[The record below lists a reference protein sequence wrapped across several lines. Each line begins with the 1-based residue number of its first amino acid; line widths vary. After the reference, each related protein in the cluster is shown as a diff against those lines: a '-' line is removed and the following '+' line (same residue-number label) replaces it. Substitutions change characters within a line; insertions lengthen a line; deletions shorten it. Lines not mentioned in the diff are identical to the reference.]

1 MGETY
6 AHQHR
11 IFDALVRF
19 SFPENILIRERG
31 PRLGSNDFPMYLQ

>member
-1 MGETY
+1 MGETE

-11 IFDALVRF
+11 IFDALVKF

-31 PRLGSNDFPMYLQ
+31 SQLESNDFPMHIQ